1 MTPDDLLDPAKLP
14 DDLKLLVTQFKL
26 QPNDPVYL
34 LLIWHWR
41 RVQGTEDILKTRTME
56 LQAALD
62 TRVAKVEAAVA
73 KIESA
78 KVLLASLTTALE
90 QKPLA
95 LTRRME
101 ADLKAPIADA
111 IQNLRSLDKS
121 MADAMGAARETLGA
135 AGRRQALAA
144 LVAGFTAGLFLA
156 TFFWTR

>member
-1 MTPDDLLDPAKLP
+1 MGNHQTPDDLLDPTKLP
-14 DDLKLLVTQFKL
+14 DDLKLLVKQFKL
-26 QPNDPVYL
+26 RQDDPVFL

-41 RVQGTEDILKTRTME
+41 RVQGADVILKTCTME

-95 LTRRME
+95 LTRGME
-101 ADLKAPIADA
+101 AGRITKKGP
-111 IQNLRSLDKS
+111 LRVPQGK
-121 MADAMGAARETLGA
+121 
-135 AGRRQALAA
+135 
-144 LVAGFTAGLFLA
+144 
-156 TFFWTR
+156 